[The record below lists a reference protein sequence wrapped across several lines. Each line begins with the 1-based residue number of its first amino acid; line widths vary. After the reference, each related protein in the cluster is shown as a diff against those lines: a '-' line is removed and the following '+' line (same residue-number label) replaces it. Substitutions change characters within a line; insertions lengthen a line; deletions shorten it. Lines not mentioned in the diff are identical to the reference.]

1 MLNNLAPLDYP
12 KIIRKTLALL
22 KHEGTILNSM
32 TQTREK
38 RRLLN
43 DMIMPWYSV
52 FSFLFFLF
60 RNKVIR
66 EQLDKSDFRRCC
78 GNFFFRK
85 CHSKSIW
92 SQLCSKFFINNY
104 ENLDNGIWKTPYNWR
119 FYGYGCQAC
128 TKTFNLLL
136 HASLSLKQA

>member
-1 MLNNLAPLDYP
+1 MLNNLAPLYYL
-12 KIIRKTLALL
+12 KIIRKILALL
-22 KHEGTILNSM
+22 KQEGTILNSM
-32 TQTREK
+32 TQAREK
-38 RRLLN
+38 QTFE
-43 DMIMPWYSV
+43 WYEHAMVYRV
-52 FSFLFFLF
+52 FIFVFLF

-66 EQLDKSDFRRCC
+66 EQLDESDFRRCY
-78 GNFFFRK
+78 GNFFLRK
-85 CHSKSIW
+85 CHSESIW
-92 SQLCSKFFINNY
+92 SQLCSKYFINNY